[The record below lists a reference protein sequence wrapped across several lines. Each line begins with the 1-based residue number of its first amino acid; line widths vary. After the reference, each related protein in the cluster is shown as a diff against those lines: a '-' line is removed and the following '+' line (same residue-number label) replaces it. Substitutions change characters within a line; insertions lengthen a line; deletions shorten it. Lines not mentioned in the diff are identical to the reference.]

1 MTKEEAK
8 IILGQ
13 VVTWWHD
20 KLHGHPQL
28 EYIAEAAEII
38 LSEPSLPSNLDE
50 AAEEWCKT
58 NNKGIALSADRKSHY
73 LTEGKDAFKRGAEY
87 GKEEVLKDLPR
98 WGKWRYGALGNGR
111 GIPIAIV
118 KRGLNGYELVDS
130 LGVPGERYIMLSDLE
145 KLPGF
150 KEDENHE

>member
-38 LSEPSLPSNLDE
+38 LSEPSLPSDLDE
-50 AAEEWCKT
+50 AAEEFASNAWLHGGVWHEAQRQT
-58 NNKGIALSADRKSHY
+58 
-73 LTEGKDAFKRGAEY
+73 FKAGAEWMAGQGY
-87 GKEEVLKDLPR
+87 TKETQVYANR
-98 WGKWRYGALGNGR
+98 WTD
-111 GIPIAIV
+111 IDEAIV
-118 KRGLNGYELVDS
+118 N
-130 LGVPGERYIMLSDLE
+130 LGQGES
-145 KLPGF
+145 GF
-150 KEDENHE
+150 KAGDKVVVQIRKKE